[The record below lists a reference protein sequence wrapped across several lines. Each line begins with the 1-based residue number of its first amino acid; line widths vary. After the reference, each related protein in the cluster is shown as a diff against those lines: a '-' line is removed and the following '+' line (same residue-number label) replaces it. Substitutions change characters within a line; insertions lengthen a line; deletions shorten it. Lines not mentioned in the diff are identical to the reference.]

1 MKTILIYFFTIFL
14 SNTLGAIS
22 GMGGGVIIKPVL
34 DTIGLHSLRAITFYS
49 SIAVFTMSISS
60 IYKQIRNGIIIHYK
74 NAIGLSVGSLIGGV
88 LGDIILTFF
97 ISFFHHDDKVQ
108 VIQYILMIITL
119 LSVLFYNQFCNK
131 MLNLSK
137 LHFYFL
143 IGILLGSLSTF
154 LGIGGG
160 PINVAMFIFAFSLD
174 IKTAVVYSIVT
185 IFFSQLAKL
194 STIAFTTGFG
204 IFDLTMLFCIIPAAL
219 LGGYI
224 GSKINAILFEKQVL
238 YFYNAVVIF
247 IIFINIYNLISVCI
261 K

>member
-1 MKTILIYFFTIFL
+1 MKTILIYFFTILL

-34 DTIGLHSLRAITFYS
+34 DTIGLHSLKSITFYS

-60 IYKQIRNGIIIHYK
+60 IYKQIRNSVMINYK
-74 NAIGLSVGSLIGGV
+74 NVLGLSIGSLIGGV
-88 LGDIILTFF
+88 FGDIILTFF
-97 ISFFHHDDKVQ
+97 ISFFKNDHKVQ
-108 VIQYILMIITL
+108 VIQYILMIFTL
-119 LSVLFYNQFCNK
+119 LLILYYNKFSNK
-131 MLNLSK
+131 KLNLSK
-137 LHFYFL
+137 LHYYIL

-194 STIAFTTGFG
+194 STIALTTGFG
-204 IFDLTMLFCIIPAAL
+204 MFDLKMLFCIIPAAL

-224 GSKINAILFEKQVL
+224 GSKISFMLSEKRVLF
-238 YFYNAVVIF
+238 FYNAVVVF